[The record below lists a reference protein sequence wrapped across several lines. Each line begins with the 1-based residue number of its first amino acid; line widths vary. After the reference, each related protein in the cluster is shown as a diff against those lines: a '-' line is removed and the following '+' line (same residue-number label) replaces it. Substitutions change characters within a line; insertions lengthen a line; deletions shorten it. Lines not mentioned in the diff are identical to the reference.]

1 LFRPGWR
8 RDSMKVGDEVT
19 VRGYLARDASKTRDA
34 GF

>member
-8 RDSMKVGDEVT
+8 RDSMKVGAEVT
-19 VRGYLARDASKTRDA
+19 VRGYQARDASKTRDA